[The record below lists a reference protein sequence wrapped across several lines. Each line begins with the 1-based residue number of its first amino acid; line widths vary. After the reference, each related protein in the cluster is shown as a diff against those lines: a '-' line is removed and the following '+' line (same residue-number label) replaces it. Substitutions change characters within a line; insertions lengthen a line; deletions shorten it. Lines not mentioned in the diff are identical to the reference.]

1 MAKQTINIGTVAN
14 DGTGDSVR
22 TGGDKINDNF
32 NEIYTTLG
40 DGSSLNDVVTNATF
54 QSTLANTNTYIA
66 ATALADR
73 QALANTNAFIKSQLA
88 NTNTFISAV
97 ETRESLH
104 TANTLSHLANTNA
117 FIKSQL
123 ANTNAYIAA
132 TAAAAGNSANTTGTV
147 NQIAVSSNTTNV
159 VISLA
164 SPLTTPTATVSGS
177 DTTGIS
183 TFDIS
188 NLLSTT
194 SAMTIAA
201 IRHDNTNAAGDS
213 TKNFAPAL
221 RIKGTEKQARVLF
234 DGGQELVATSNGDF
248 DIQTSTSSG
257 NMDIGI
263 GFKTTAGEDRN
274 TTSTNKIRAHSRIQ
288 IEAHNTTSSSS
299 VGDNNTREAAL
310 IISGIRDNTD
320 QLGGASAID
329 YSPALRI
336 RGTGRQAR
344 ITFDGGAEI
353 AGGTSGTM
361 NLEGT
366 VQING
371 VTQSGSD
378 YAEYFETYDGLAIAN
393 GVPVILIDG
402 KIRAANTS
410 SSTNDIIGVIR
421 PPRSSSAV
429 GGSDLGE
436 WHNKYLKT
444 LWGDHVRTENMHYTW
459 TTWAVNEQ
467 GQNRPTEHKVT
478 SVDDIPEGQ
487 EYQTVENHQKIINPD
502 YDETLEYQSR
512 EERPEWQI
520 VGLLGQ
526 VQILSGSPTNSRW
539 IKMKDI
545 DEDHELWYIR

>member
-1 MAKQTINIGTVAN
+1 MAKQTINLGTVAN

-32 NEIYTTLG
+32 NEIYTALG

-54 QSTLANTNTYIA
+54 QSTLANTNAYIGA
-66 ATALADR
+66 VETREALHTANNL
-73 QALANTNAFIKSQLA
+73 SQLA
-88 NTNTFISAV
+88 NTNAYIGAV
-97 ETRESLH
+97 ETREALH

-132 TAAAAGNSANTTGTV
+132 TAAAISSANTTGTA

-164 SPLTTPTATVSGS
+164 APLTTPTTTVSGN

-183 TFDIS
+183 TFNIS

-288 IEAHNTTSSSS
+288 IEAHNTTSSGS
-299 VGDNNTREAAL
+299 VGNNPSASAPL

-320 QLGGASAID
+320 QLGGAVGVD
-329 YSPALRI
+329 WSPALRI

-353 AGGTSGTM
+353 VGGTSTVM

-371 VTQSGSD
+371 TTQSGDD
-378 YAEYFETYDGLAIAN
+378 YAEYFETLDGNAIAN
-393 GVPVILIDG
+393 GTPVILTDG
-402 KIRAANTS
+402 KIAAANTS
-410 SSTNDIIGVIR
+410 VSVDQIIGVIR
-421 PPRSSSAV
+421 PPRSSSVV

-436 WHNKYLKT
+436 WHNKYLQT
-444 LWGDHVRTENMHYTW
+444 VWGDHVRTENVYYTW

-478 SVDDIPEGQ
+478 SIDDIPEGQ
-487 EYQTVENHQKIINPD
+487 EYQTIENYQKVINPE

-520 VGLLGQ
+520 VGLLGK
-526 VQILSGSPTNSRW
+526 VQILSGSPTNPRW
-539 IKMKDI
+539 IKMKNI
-545 DEDHELWYIR
+545 DDDHELWYIR

>member
-1 MAKQTINIGTVAN
+1 MAKQTINLGTVAN

-32 NEIYTTLG
+32 NEIYTALG

-88 NTNTFISAV
+88 NTNTYIGAV
-97 ETRESLH
+97 ETREAVH
-104 TANTLSHLANTNA
+104 TANTLAHLANTNA

-132 TAAAAGNSANTTGTV
+132 TAASINTANTTGTA
-147 NQIAVSSNTTNV
+147 NQIEVSSNTTNV

-164 SPLTTPTATVSGS
+164 APLTTPTTTVSGD

-221 RIKGTEKQARVLF
+221 RIRGTEKQARILF

-257 NMDIGI
+257 SMDIGI

-336 RGTGRQAR
+336 RGSGRQAR

-353 AGGTSGTM
+353 VGGTSTVM

-371 VTQSGSD
+371 TTQSGDD
-378 YAEYFETYDGLAIAN
+378 YAEYFETLDGNAIAN
-393 GVPVILIDG
+393 GTPVILTDG
-402 KIRAANTS
+402 KIAAANAS
-410 SSTNDIIGVIR
+410 VSADQIIGVIR
-421 PPRSSSAV
+421 PPRSSSVV

-436 WHNKYLKT
+436 WHNKYLQT
-444 LWGDHVRTENMHYTW
+444 VWGDHVRTENVYYTW

-478 SVDDIPEGQ
+478 SIDDIPEGQ
-487 EYQTVENHQKIINPD
+487 EYQTIENYQKVINPE

-520 VGLLGQ
+520 VGLLGK
-526 VQILSGSPTNSRW
+526 VQILSGSPTNPRW
-539 IKMKDI
+539 IKMKNI
-545 DEDHELWYIR
+545 DDDHELWYIR